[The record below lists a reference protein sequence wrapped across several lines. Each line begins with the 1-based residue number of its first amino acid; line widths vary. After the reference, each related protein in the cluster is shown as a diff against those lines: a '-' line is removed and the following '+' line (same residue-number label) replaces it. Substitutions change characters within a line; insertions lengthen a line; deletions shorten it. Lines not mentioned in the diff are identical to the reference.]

1 MLLRKPLLIV
11 LLRGEYLYSLALL
24 VCFAVG
30 LWLYSQPSVWT
41 SLPLASLVSG
51 KKVVIDA
58 GHGGIDPGARS
69 ESGLLEKDLNLDV
82 ALRLKRYLSQVG
94 VYCVM
99 IRELDCDFTDGPEKL
114 RHKKRQDL
122 LHRARLANES
132 NADIYLSIHANSF
145 PERQYRGAQ
154 TFYERGSAESQR
166 LAKAIQN
173 QLVLKLGP
181 NNRKIKPG
189 DFRVLQ
195 DSHMP
200 AVTVEV
206 GFLSNPQ
213 EATLLSQPEYRERLA
228 EAIYQGVVA
237 YFAGLGQE

>member
-1 MLLRKPLLIV
+1 MLIV
-11 LLRGEYLYSLALL
+11 LMRGEYLYSLALL
-24 VCFAVG
+24 ICFAVG

-41 SLPLASLVSG
+41 SLPLASMVSG
-51 KKVVIDA
+51 KRVVIDA
-58 GHGGIDPGARS
+58 GHGGIDPGAQS
-69 ESGLLEKDLNLDV
+69 QTGLLEKDLNLDV
-82 ALRLKRYLSQVG
+82 SLRLKKYLSQVG

-99 IRELDCDFTDGPEKL
+99 IRETDRDFMEGPENL

-122 LHRARLANES
+122 INRARMANES

-145 PERQYRGAQ
+145 PQSEYRGAQ
-154 TFYERGSAESQR
+154 TFYEPGSAESQR

-189 DFRVLQ
+189 NFRVLQ
-195 DSHMP
+195 DSRMP

-206 GFLSNPQ
+206 GFLSNPD
-213 EATLLSQPEYRERLA
+213 EAALLAHPEYRERLA

-237 YFAGLGQE
+237 YFTGLGQE